1 MSQVALGLRSL
12 VIKLAI
18 FVAMAALLAW
28 ALGGTLWPRPERLR
42 SSIVALSDDPAKG
55 NRVWYAIDTEVG
67 GRDRG
72 QTSATLVRLKPSR
85 GTHSA
90 TPVLPVPAEADED
103 REIWDEAL
111 APVPVGPV
119 DDAKEMWVA
128 ARVRGTEGWRLVR
141 VGVAGDVLE
150 RIEFPDRL
158 EVERQLARV
167 RTGLPVQ
174 SAEAAAAAR
183 GAMLGTGG

>member
-28 ALGGTLWPRPERLR
+28 ALGGTLWPRPERVR
-42 SSIVALSDDPAKG
+42 SNIVALSDDPAKG
-55 NRVWYAIDTEVG
+55 NRVWYAIDTDVG
-67 GRDRG
+67 GREKG

-85 GTHSA
+85 GTHSV
-90 TPVLPVPAEADED
+90 TPVLPVPAEDDEE
-103 REIWDEAL
+103 REIWDEAI

-119 DDAKEMWVA
+119 DAAKEMWVA
-128 ARVRGTEGWRLVR
+128 ARVRGTPGWRLVR
-141 VGVAGDVLE
+141 VGIGGDVLE
-150 RIEFPDRL
+150 RIEVPDRL

-167 RTGLPVQ
+167 RAGLPVQ
-174 SAEAAAAAR
+174 AAETAAAAR
-183 GAMLGTGG
+183 EATLEAGG

>member
-72 QTSATLVRLKPSR
+72 QTSATLVRLKPLR

-90 TPVLPVPAEADED
+90 TPVLPPPADDDEE